1 MAEKKNAAVQ
11 TVDTEA
17 VQAAEAVPAGPDP
30 NELVTVRLFRDTERY
45 RDDVFVAVNGKRFQI
60 KRGVEVQVPRYVKEV
75 LDHSMNQDLYAAQM
89 LEELVAKYKE

>member
-1 MAEKKNAAVQ
+1 MAEKKNTAVQ

-17 VQAAEAVPAGPDP
+17 VQATEAVPAGPDP